1 VLAVVTVLTLYFSEI
16 GLLVTRAL
24 GRLVTRTSPSF
35 DMPTMADQ
43 GKTPARPA
51 SRELVLGTLVV
62 AALALGL
69 AGTALAMVSSSFAA
83 DGAAPPSKLQF
94 SLANYGAGDFA
105 ISIVGPEST
114 PGPSPA
120 ISALKVIADPREVD
134 PPAPMALPRTL
145 R

>member
-1 VLAVVTVLTLYFSEI
+1 
-16 GLLVTRAL
+16 
-24 GRLVTRTSPSF
+24 
-35 DMPTMADQ
+35 MPTMAQYQ
-43 GKTPARPA
+43 GKPPPRPA

-69 AGTALAMVSSSFAA
+69 AGTALAMVSSSSAA
-83 DGAAPPSKLQF
+83 DGAVPPSKLQ
-94 SLANYGAGDFA
+94 STHLITNYGAGDFA

-145 R
+145 RA